1 MKNEYRRKC
10 DITDSTKKMTDL
22 MQKYKIFKIAIIN
35 DLKTFRRS
43 KLVFRITSKDST
55 QIYLRLMWGIGLLIN
70 LFLICDVRITNGI
83 LMQGEGA
90 LEAMVGILNMILI
103 IMGAFL
109 VFFWTMT
116 RYEKQHQIMKE
127 EFMVYYPYRN
137 TQSPLWAFKL
147 SVLDSFLFERMIA
160 SCILHIIC
168 GVLSINKL
176 VLYNSQALRFVQN
189 EWVFWNV
196 GHLFTI
202 YNISPTVRIVIS
214 AITTHYTQLLITFLM
229 MIFFIY
235 LFAFLIMTQFQNE
248 TWDTWAHLNCD
259 KLYYCFFAVLNYGL
273 RYGGGIGEV
282 MKINSYDNA
291 GIFFNELALQFL
303 FFIIINIL
311 LLNIIF
317 GIIIDT
323 FSQLRDENDQRDDDE
338 SDVCFVCGKTRTD
351 FNRQGKHFDHHI
363 KIEHLPWTYIYYIY
377 YLDHKGEDELTGL
390 EQNCWDDFKKLKT
403 DWLPIGKTIYLDYDN
418 KEEELKEISNTMNI
432 IEKKMLVNHT
442 TVMDAVNTLSSRME
456 EIANRCD
463 DLKRGIGIDN
473 NTSVSFSKVMTQS
486 TPISHGLNQLYHNT

>member
-259 KLYYCFFAVLNYGL
+259 KLYYCFFAVLNP
-273 RYGGGIGEV
+273 
-282 MKINSYDNA
+282 
-291 GIFFNELALQFL
+291 
-303 FFIIINIL
+303 
-311 LLNIIF
+311 
-317 GIIIDT
+317 T
-323 FSQLRDENDQRDDDE
+323 
-338 SDVCFVCGKTRTD
+338 
-351 FNRQGKHFDHHI
+351 
-363 KIEHLPWTYIYYIY
+363 
-377 YLDHKGEDELTGL
+377 
-390 EQNCWDDFKKLKT
+390 
-403 DWLPIGKTIYLDYDN
+403 
-418 KEEELKEISNTMNI
+418 
-432 IEKKMLVNHT
+432 
-442 TVMDAVNTLSSRME
+442 
-456 EIANRCD
+456 
-463 DLKRGIGIDN
+463 
-473 NTSVSFSKVMTQS
+473 
-486 TPISHGLNQLYHNT
+486 